1 MVLTIVPIF
10 VITPIGF
17 SFVFL
22 RNDPNAKVNVPKNDQ
37 NVPIVLSKTEKAVY
51 ELLKVQPN
59 LTREELSIEISKTVK
74 TVQRALGGLK
84 TKGLIAR
91 VGNTRTGY
99 WKFLQ
104 Q

>member
-74 TVQRALGGLK
+74 TVQRALDGLK